1 MDKKAKNLSH
11 TPYEYSD
18 VIYRYTQLVASGVQ
32 SQQDYGTGELYTSL
46 EVHTVTLIEENPG
59 ITASE
64 IAEHNYRTKGAIS
77 QILNKLEE
85 KGLIRREKDPN
96 NARRTLLYVTVS
108 GLELS
113 RKHKEYDKFY
123 MGWVLNEGI
132 SLFGYEAME
141 KFYAILEHF
150 SSDPYLTRIKQFKD
164 ENPIDKIGQ

>member
-1 MDKKAKNLSH
+1 MDKKVRNLGH

-18 VIYRYTQLVASGVQ
+18 VIYRYTQLVATGLQ

-113 RKHKEYDKFY
+113 RKHKEYDNLH
-123 MGWVLNEGI
+123 MGWALNEGI

-141 KFYAILEHF
+141 KFYEILDYYSGDVHQE
-150 SSDPYLTRIKQFKD
+150 RIKQFMA
-164 ENPIDKIGQ
+164 ENPILKK